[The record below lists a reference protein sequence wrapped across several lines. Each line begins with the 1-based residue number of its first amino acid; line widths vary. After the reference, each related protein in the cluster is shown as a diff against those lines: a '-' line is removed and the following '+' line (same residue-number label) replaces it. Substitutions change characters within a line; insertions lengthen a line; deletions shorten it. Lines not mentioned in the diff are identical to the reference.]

1 MFYYIE
7 GVVSLIDGTVAVVD
21 CGGVGYA
28 VNTTVNSLSRVRIGE
43 KARFYTCTIIRED
56 CFDIY
61 GFATAEEK
69 RCFEL
74 LIGVSGV
81 GAKAAQAI
89 LSANTPES
97 LSLAI
102 MSGNEKALTAA
113 PGIGKKIAQ
122 RVIMELKDKFSGGA
136 VGDSSFRF
144 FRRLCARGGIRR
156 RQALRCGG
164 GARRARLRRKRDR
177 RSAQGTGYSES
188 VRRGYRTAG
197 AEETDEV
204 KGGGAAWRSAFRM
217 RSRKNELITRI
228 PSALPEDAG
237 EGSLR
242 PRYLNEY
249 RAGARKGKPPHFHSG
264 GKDARG
270 SA

>member
-7 GVVSLIDGTVAVVD
+7 GVVSLIDGSVAVVD

-43 KARFYTCTIIRED
+43 KTRFYTCTIIRED

-81 GAKAAQAI
+81 GSKAAQAI

-136 VGDSSFRF
+136 VGDSSF
-144 FRRLCARGGIRR
+144 GSS
-156 RQALRCGG
+156 
-164 GARRARLRRKRDR
+164 GAYAH
-177 RSAQGTGYSES
+177 
-188 VRRGYRTAG
+188 
-197 AEETDEV
+197 
-204 KGGGAAWRSAFRM
+204 AAA
-217 RSRKNELITRI
+217 
-228 PSALPEDAG
+228 
-237 EGSLR
+237 
-242 PRYLNEY
+242 
-249 RAGARKGKPPHFHSG
+249 SG
-264 GKDARG
+264 GDKLSDAAAALGVLGYGGNEIAAALKGLDIQNLSVEDIVRQG
-270 SA
+270 LKKLMK

>member
-7 GVVSLIDGTVAVVD
+7 GVVSLIDGPVAVVD

-136 VGDSSFRF
+136 PSGTALSALPALMLPRRHPAETSSPM
-144 FRRLCARGGIRR
+144 RR
-156 RQALRCGG
+156 
-164 GARRARLRRKRDR
+164 R
-177 RSAQGTGYSES
+177 RSACSATAETRSPQRSKDWIFRICPSRISYG
-188 VRRGYRTAG
+188 RG
-197 AEETDEV
+197 
-204 KGGGAAWRSAFRM
+204 
-217 RSRKNELITRI
+217 
-228 PSALPEDAG
+228 
-237 EGSLR
+237 
-242 PRYLNEY
+242 
-249 RAGARKGKPPHFHSG
+249 
-264 GKDARG
+264 
-270 SA
+270 